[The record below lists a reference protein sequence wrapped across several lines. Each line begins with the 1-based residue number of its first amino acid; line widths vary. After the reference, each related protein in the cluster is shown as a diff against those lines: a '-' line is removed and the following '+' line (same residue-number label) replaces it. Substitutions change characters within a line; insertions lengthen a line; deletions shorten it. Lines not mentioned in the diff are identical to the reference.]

1 MSANDMTARA
11 NMAGAAEQ
19 GEAAALLGEF
29 SALLRALGSPSV
41 EISVRPAQFLAAY
54 QTNVLG
60 PIELPAVVRAHQH
73 ASRGEFRELLELDA
87 QLAAEPLLQ
96 PFAEG
101 SWRVGRMQ
109 LERLRPL
116 RDERLIQRYL
126 AAVEAGRARGWHT
139 VVYGIILAIYSW
151 PLRQSLIH
159 YGRETMSGLAGAS
172 RADDALEGDALRLA
186 ADRAIANSTG
196 AYSTSIASP

>member
-29 SALLRALGSPSV
+29 SALLRALGSPSAQ
-41 EISVRPAQFLAAY
+41 ISVRPAQFLAAY

-60 PIELPAVVRAHQH
+60 SIELPAIARARQH

-96 PFAEG
+96 PFAAG
-101 SWRVGRMQ
+101 SRRVGQVQ

-116 RDERLIQRYL
+116 RDERLAQRYL
-126 AAVEAGRARGWHT
+126 SAVEAGRAHGWHT
-139 VVYGIILAIYSW
+139 VVYGIILAVYSW
-151 PLRQSLIH
+151 PLRQALIH
-159 YGRETMSGLAGAS
+159 YGRETMCGLAGAS
-172 RADDALEGDALRLA
+172 RTGVALDEEALRLA
-186 ADRAIANSTG
+186 ADRAISKSSG